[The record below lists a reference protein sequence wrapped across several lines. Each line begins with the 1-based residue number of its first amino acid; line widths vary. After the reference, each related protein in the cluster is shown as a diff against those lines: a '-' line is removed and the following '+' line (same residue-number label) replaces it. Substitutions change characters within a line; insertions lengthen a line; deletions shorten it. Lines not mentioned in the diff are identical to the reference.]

1 MDVVGLYPNI
11 THGKGL
17 SAPRKRVDER
27 DKNDASTNIR
37 TELVESVLKN
47 NIFSFNEK
55 TLKQK
60 QRHSNWEKVCF
71 TL

>member
-11 THGKGL
+11 TLGKGL
-17 SAPRKRVDER
+17 SPLRKRVDER
-27 DKNDASTNIR
+27 DENDASTNIR

-55 TLKQK
+55 TLKEK
-60 QRHSNWEKVCF
+60 KRHSNWEKVCF